1 MTIKK
6 KTATGATNAN
16 GNFSFGLPHGTVVLY
31 AECTNFEEGDKTHVI
46 CVPYSF
52 TPDGVGCS
60 CYMDNSESKIKS
72 MKLTIDVYYIDA

>member
-6 KTATGATNAN
+6 KTVTGTANAN

-31 AECTNFEEGDKTHVI
+31 AECANFEEGDKTHVI

-52 TPDGVGCS
+52 TAEAIGCS
-60 CYMDNSESKIKS
+60 CYIDNSESKIKS